1 MDHANVVED
10 KGRLGNPAQNEI
22 KKTYFAYFDCVLV
35 VYSAFTLY
43 TVVVGMRRK
52 NVSNWR

>member
-10 KGRLGNPAQNEI
+10 RGRLGNPAQNEI
-22 KKTYFAYFDCVLV
+22 EKTYFAYFDCVPV